1 MKRSA
6 CLGRISTT
14 PLIVLAAVALAV
26 GLWAGSRWM
35 PHSVSQS
42 DLQAAVLYPAPAPVP
57 PFTLQRPDG
66 SNLTEA
72 DLQGHWSVLFFGFT
86 HCPDICPTSLA
97 EFKQVWAKLDAQGKG
112 KRARLVFISV
122 DPERDSGAPLGRYV
136 DFFNPEFIAAAGAD
150 EQLQGLTRSLGV
162 LYARS
167 ADGSGGY
174 SVDHSASALI
184 IDPQGRRAGMFRPP
198 FKAAAI
204 ASDLLTLMGS
214 S

>member
-1 MKRSA
+1 M
-6 CLGRISTT
+6 
-14 PLIVLAAVALAV
+14 
-26 GLWAGSRWM
+26 
-35 PHSVSQS
+35 
-42 DLQAAVLYPAPAPVP
+42 
-57 PFTLQRPDG
+57 
-66 SNLTEA
+66 
-72 DLQGHWSVLFFGFT
+72 LFFGFT

-112 KRARLVFISV
+112 KRARFVFISV

-136 DFFNPEFIAAAGAD
+136 DFFNPEFIAATGAD

-198 FKAAAI
+198 FKAAAM
-204 ASDLLTLMGS
+204 AADLLTLMGS